1 MFAFSG
7 EVKVYKFLPS
17 HRPTQAGTAG
27 EERKWLSC
35 KSGPPEEPGFHWL
48 VRRSVSAETSNPAL
62 QCSPVLIG
70 LLAVM
75 EMFITV
81 IVMLIAAV
89 YGHHVL
95 NCFSRVHPLCNPVD
109 CSPQGSSDHGIL
121 QARILKWVAIP
132 FSRGSSQLRDRTQVS
147 HIASRFFTIWTTREI
162 ENRKYW
168 SNLSVHWQDSWME
181 GMIN

>member
-132 FSRGSSQLRDRTQVS
+132 FSRGSSWPRDWTQVS
-147 HIASRFFTIWTTREI
+147 CLASRFFTIWATREGHSFTRCAI
-162 ENRKYW
+162 AKNKTKQ
-168 SNLSVHWQDSWME
+168 NKTKL
-181 GMIN
+181 GA